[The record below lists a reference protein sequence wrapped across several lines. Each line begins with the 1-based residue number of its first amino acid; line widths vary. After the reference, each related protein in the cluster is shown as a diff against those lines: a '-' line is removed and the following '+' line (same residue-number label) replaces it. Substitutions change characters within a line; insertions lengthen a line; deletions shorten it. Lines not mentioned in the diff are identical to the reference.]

1 MESKGGSHDS
11 FKHTHVA
18 HFVALRMFHFSWYVL
33 LPVAPPVLVMSPV
46 SVTVLDSE
54 DVLLT
59 CVAHGY
65 PVPSVEWEKDGL
77 PLLTNASVIVNSS
90 TNSDQLTRTSS
101 LLLASVDYKDAGS
114 YTCTAS
120 NLLVKPISVT
130 SSPAVLTV
138 NCEHWKEMLVFLA

>member
-1 MESKGGSHDS
+1 MVFLCSGQIVTLKTNSY
-11 FKHTHVA
+11 
-18 HFVALRMFHFSWYVL
+18 HFVFSILYFLRAVPPSL
-33 LPVAPPVLVMSPV
+33 LISPD
-46 SVTVLDSE
+46 SNTVLDSE

-77 PLLTNASVIVNSS
+77 PHQTNVSVTVNSS
-90 TNSDQLTRTSS
+90 TNSDQLTRTSF

-120 NLLVKPISVT
+120 NLLVRPISVT

-138 NCEHWKEMLVFLA
+138 NCEQ